1 MNVYTIVLE
10 RIGTGEPS
18 LSIVTRQDNEAAAGP
33 TPRRQLRNHRTCGS
47 WRFMPDRVILL
58 IPLRGGTGRLGCGV
72 ENSPRRSTTRQA
84 DCGK

>member
-47 WRFMPDRVILL
+47 
-58 IPLRGGTGRLGCGV
+58 
-72 ENSPRRSTTRQA
+72 
-84 DCGK
+84 